1 MLRSGV
7 GALRNLGII
16 GSFRKGGGPPM
27 SLGGPIGRGMIGL
40 IGCGLIGCGLIGLP
54 IIGLIG
60 IGLRLGLSKLGIM
73 DLPTGDT
80 LAIPRSIAE

>member
-1 MLRSGV
+1 
-7 GALRNLGII
+7 
-16 GSFRKGGGPPM
+16 M
-27 SLGGPIGRGMIGL
+27 SLGGLIGRGMIGL
-40 IGCGLIGCGLIGLP
+40 IGLP
-54 IIGLIG
+54 IIGLMG

>member
-1 MLRSGV
+1 M
-7 GALRNLGII
+7 I
-16 GSFRKGGGPPM
+16 GSFRAGGGPPM
-27 SLGGPIGRGMIGL
+27 NLGGLIGRGMIGL
-40 IGCGLIGCGLIGLP
+40 IGLP
-54 IIGLIG
+54 IIGLMG

>member
-1 MLRSGV
+1 
-7 GALRNLGII
+7 
-16 GSFRKGGGPPM
+16 M
-27 SLGGPIGRGMIGL
+27 SLGGPIGRGMI
-40 IGCGLIGCGLIGLP
+40 GLIGCGLIGLP